1 MRIFLKVE
9 YAKEM
14 FHHCIKFFLIIIIR
28 LLVIKTAFI
37 AQKMI
42 FIIAVYDLSNKISAS
57 IFITF
62 LLFIFY
68 MYYMNY
74 LPALKCFPRYQ
85 NDGRQHCMQ
94 IFFVFIFFLTKIIYI
109 HVLLLYLP
117 NSLCCL

>member
-42 FIIAVYDLSNKISAS
+42 FIVVYELSNKISAS

-94 IFFVFIFFLTKIIYI
+94 IFFVFIFFLTKIICI